1 MKYFK
6 VFFVKLNGLH
16 MHILDGNHLVK
27 SIADFKLANQQNNN
41 IWLHR
46 QRFYILQDIPIVFKI

>member
-1 MKYFK
+1 
-6 VFFVKLNGLH
+6 

-46 QRFYILQDIPIVFKI
+46 QRFYILQEIPIVFKI